1 MKKITFIIS
10 MTALLISLI
19 NLYNGM
25 TGLGGGLR
33 RRAETPEKSE

>member
-10 MTALLISLI
+10 VMALFISII
-19 NLYNGM
+19 NLYNGL

-33 RRAETPEKSE
+33 RRAAAGEK